1 MFYLNF
7 KFLIVF
13 MYPKLAYKQY
23 FHSFLFIEIFL
34 NHSFKLSFNSF
45 LFLFSCSIFINT
57 KPTNF
62 CYFFFNFISIFRMY
76 IYLPIYLAIIY
87 LSAWYKLACSSMNL
101 VLWFIDIIL
110 CLNILSDCLTA

>member
-1 MFYLNF
+1 MQVKNKVPYTLSLFSIFTLHCIFMFYLNF

-76 IYLPIYLAIIY
+76 IYLPIYLAMY
-87 LSAWYKLACSSMNL
+87 LSICL
-101 VLWFIDIIL
+101 V
-110 CLNILSDCLTA
+110 